1 MTRLLR
7 LEHSFTSTIASLAP
21 PRESGER
28 LLPNGLYVLVAAM
41 AGSILTRNR
50 NILIRATVPPAV
62 GLGAA
67 YTVLPFTM
75 RNVGD
80 LVWSYEERYPPIRDT
95 HLRVRDRISR
105 FVETGKA
112 HSQTSVAM
120 AEEKVGD
127 VRAAVENWV
136 KKGK

>member
-1 MTRLLR
+1 MTRLLK

-21 PRESGER
+21 PRETNER

-41 AGSILTRNR
+41 AGSILVRNR
-50 NILIRATVPPAV
+50 NILLRATVPPAV

-75 RNVGD
+75 RNVGN
-80 LVWSYEERYPPIRDT
+80 LVWSYEERFPAVADT
-95 HLRVRDRISR
+95 HMKVRERLSR

-112 HSQTSVAM
+112 HTEMSLAM
-120 AEEKVGD
+120 AEDKVGG
-127 VRAAVENWV
+127 VRSAVEDWI
-136 KKGK
+136 KKGR